1 LEKTTESYSG
11 QSDITKPEVLSDSL
25 WSIGKHLIG
34 GRRVLGSEDAMI
46 ESLPIVVGDIVM
58 RYANE
63 NDAAYTTAV
72 QYSNRRR
79 EDLRARR
86 DFYIQVF
93 MIIVAA
99 FMGAFIG
106 MLLH

>member
-1 LEKTTESYSG
+1 M
-11 QSDITKPEVLSDSL
+11 
-25 WSIGKHLIG
+25 
-34 GRRVLGSEDAMI
+34 GSEDAMI

-58 RYANE
+58 RYANV
-63 NDAAYTTAV
+63 NDAAYMTAV

-86 DFYIQVF
+86 DFYIQIF

-106 MLLH
+106 MILR